1 MIGATGAPTAESP
14 KGDELRLA
22 ALALPTGVRADW
34 QQWDSFLTY
43 SIKQLGQQLRPAQRD
58 QIGAAFLDS
67 RYQLTQLV
75 SSGASDPVPS
85 LFLDSWDRLSPVLK
99 QALPTLAPTT
109 ASQFSGFIASM
120 DSLKSVANI
129 GSQFGLFRVTPDA
142 LRGAAKFLGTGGADP
157 LEYTLDIDTALRN
170 LLGLSTALPEA
181 HPSPRLEQ
189 GRLEHLRQKALA
201 ALKHFLANSAHAAEV
216 DSDRLNQWVPEI
228 PEVQDYLIEVRQ
240 LLNEITDSVLAK
252 SSLAKDQQQL
262 YRQIVYATGWQ
273 ESCWRQFI
281 KKGEKLVPLASSTG
295 DLGIMQVNR
304 ITWRSVY
311 DVKGLGGDIS
321 YNSHAGAEILHY
333 YLTRFVIPKREDK
346 QPGGNLARAT
356 YSAYNAGPG
365 AVQRYGGVPPFRET
379 RAYVTAVRSAYQ
391 RSLSD

>member
-1 MIGATGAPTAESP
+1 
-14 KGDELRLA
+14 
-22 ALALPTGVRADW
+22 
-34 QQWDSFLTY
+34 
-43 SIKQLGQQLRPAQRD
+43 
-58 QIGAAFLDS
+58 
-67 RYQLTQLV
+67 
-75 SSGASDPVPS
+75 
-85 LFLDSWDRLSPVLK
+85 
-99 QALPTLAPTT
+99 
-109 ASQFSGFIASM
+109 
-120 DSLKSVANI
+120 
-129 GSQFGLFRVTPDA
+129 
-142 LRGAAKFLGTGGADP
+142 
-157 LEYTLDIDTALRN
+157 
-170 LLGLSTALPEA
+170 
-181 HPSPRLEQ
+181 
-189 GRLEHLRQKALA
+189 
-201 ALKHFLANSAHAAEV
+201 
-216 DSDRLNQWVPEI
+216 
-228 PEVQDYLIEVRQ
+228 

-333 YLTRFVIPKREDK
+333 YLTRFAIPKREDK

-365 AVQRYGGVPPFRET
+365 GVARYRGVRQSPVWKKVDEAFWTKFQAVSSGQELTVKSC
-379 RAYVTAVRSAYQ
+379 YVS
-391 RSLSD
+391 